1 MVPACAAPARGM
13 DWVALGQRSAA
24 DTRQDAPPRG
34 ELERRDAS
42 RIIPAGACSGPRH
55 AYRRVPG
62 RGRGCGGPRAQGS
75 GSAHAGAGDL
85 GRSAERATVHLKAA
99 GAGRPAPVQAAGFR
113 AARRQGPEG
122 QPASGGGH
130 DRGAGRERPGADRTR
145 TLPGLGD
152 HLAAWNLPVLG
163 RDGVS
168 RAQTQ
173 HATTISL
180 LAGSLDLP
188 PESRPPMAVDQL
200 LNREGTTWSQHCRA
214 AASWA
219 APVVLQWPP
228 VWPWAPAL
236 SHPRTPP
243 ARQPT

>member
-1 MVPACAAPARGM
+1 MVSDCAPPARGM
-13 DWVALGQRSAA
+13 DWVALGQRSAS

-42 RIIPAGACSGPRH
+42 RVIPAGAFSGPRH

-62 RGRGCGGPRAQGS
+62 RHRGCGGPRAQGS
-75 GSAHAGAGDL
+75 GSAHAGTGGL
-85 GRSAERATVHLKAA
+85 GRAAQEPALHLAA
-99 GAGRPAPVQAAGFR
+99 ADVGRPAPVQAAGVR
-113 AARRQGPEG
+113 AARRQGAEG
-122 QPASGGGH
+122 QHTGHRGHNGPAGF
-130 DRGAGRERPGADRTR
+130 ERPGTDRTR

-163 RDGVS
+163 RDGLS

-188 PESRPPMAVDQL
+188 PESRPPMAVDRL

-214 AASWA
+214 VASWA

-228 VWPWAPAL
+228 LWPWAPAL